1 MALALE
7 LTANGG
13 AEVSLPGGALLTLV
27 VSLSNPAA
35 DAVELGLSVAP
46 WWTKLEVVDA
56 NDRQVFWPFEML
68 SHYPDE
74 NVVRLAE
81 GGSAQLELGLGPEDV
96 GGIPIGSY
104 LIRARLPVPG
114 EPKPAESNSVD
125 VTVLRQ
131 DLSEEEATSPEHLTA
146 LATYLTKRR
155 HHVEAR
161 AVIDQLLKVGVAS
174 MSGLVLLGEL
184 QEQLQDREGA
194 IRTYAHAEHLFWQ
207 QNPDSPEG
215 PEILAARIVRLRR
228 DG

>member
-7 LTANGG
+7 LTANGA

-27 VSLSNPAA
+27 VSLSNPATEP
-35 DAVELGLSVAP
+35 VELGLSVAP
-46 WWTKLEVVDA
+46 WWTKLEIVDA
-56 NDRQVFWPFEML
+56 KDRQVFWPFETL

-81 GGSAQLELGLGPEDV
+81 GGSAQIELGLGPEDV

-104 LIRARLPVPG
+104 EVRARLAVPG
-114 EPKPAESNSVD
+114 EPEPAESD
-125 VTVLRQ
+125 PVTVKVLRE
-131 DLSEEEATSPEHLTA
+131 DMSDEVATSPEHLTA

-155 HHVEAR
+155 RHVEAR
-161 AVIDQLLKVGVAS
+161 AVIDELLQVGVAS

-194 IRTYAHAEHLFWQ
+194 IRTYAHAEQLFWE
-207 QNPDSPEG
+207 QNPRSPEG

-228 DG
+228 G